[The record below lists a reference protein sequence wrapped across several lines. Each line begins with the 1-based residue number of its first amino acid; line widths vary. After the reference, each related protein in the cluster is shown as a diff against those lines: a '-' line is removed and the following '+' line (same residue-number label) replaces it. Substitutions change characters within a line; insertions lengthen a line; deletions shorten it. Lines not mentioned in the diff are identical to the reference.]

1 MTAQMQ
7 SAAGA
12 HRSRL
17 AVVLGISLSIFLV
30 EAIGAYFTNSLALLA
45 DAGHILADAAGIGTA
60 LLAVWLAARPATQE
74 RTFGVYRLE
83 IIAAVLNGLLLFAIA
98 GYVLLE
104 AARRFQAPPDV
115 ASLAMLGFAVIGL
128 AANLLSA
135 WLLRDAQRESLNA
148 RGAFLE
154 VLSDAAGSGAVI
166 LAALVILATGFHGAD
181 AIASAFIGIF
191 IIPRTW
197 RLLRDAVDVLLEA
210 TPKDVNMSEVRRHI
224 LEAPGVR
231 DVHDLHVWT
240 ITSGMNVV
248 SAHVIVEP
256 NVEPSAMLD
265 HLCRCLGTQFDI
277 DHSTF
282 QLETADRRMLET
294 AAHR

>member
-1 MTAQMQ
+1 MTAHAQ
-7 SAAGA
+7 SPAGA
-12 HRSRL
+12 NRSRL
-17 AVVLGISLSIFLV
+17 ALVLGISSAIFLV
-30 EAIGAYFTNSLALLA
+30 EVSGAYLTNSLALLA

-60 LLAVWLAARPATQE
+60 LLAVRLAARPATQR
-74 RTFGVYRLE
+74 RTFGFYRLE
-83 IIAAVLNGLLLFAIA
+83 IIAAVFNGLLLFGIA
-98 GYVLLE
+98 GYLLLE
-104 AARRFQAPPDV
+104 AARRFEAPPEV
-115 ASLAMLGFAVIGL
+115 ASGAMLGFALVGL
-128 AANLLSA
+128 FANLLSA
-135 WLLRDAQRESLNA
+135 WVLRDAQRESLNM

-166 LAALVILATGFHGAD
+166 LAALLILATGFRSAD

-210 TPKDVNMSEVRRHI
+210 TPKDVDMSEVRRHI

-248 SAHVIVEP
+248 SAHVVIDRGAESSSV
-256 NVEPSAMLD
+256 LD
-265 HLCRCLGTQFDI
+265 HLCRCLGSQFDI
-277 DHSTF
+277 EHSTL
-282 QLETADRRMLET
+282 QLETPDRRPLET
-294 AAHR
+294 ATHG